1 MSTELIVTGFLVSLA
16 LFLCLVRKW
25 QVDEL
30 EYLVLRVKKQ
40 RDASNKETNENPE
53 DFEGLHLSHGE
64 PLSDDEILALASNV
78 ERLFELKEQDL
89 DKLIN
94 YAGHR
99 LDELSC
105 NKLGDGS
112 DDDLEDDPETD
123 ENQKWEDAFETFS
136 AVRYGY
142 F

>member
-1 MSTELIVTGFLVSLA
+1 MSLALIVTGLLASLA

-30 EYLVLRVKKQ
+30 EDLVSRVKQQ
-40 RDASNKETNENPE
+40 RSASNNEADENPE
-53 DFEGLHLSHGE
+53 DSEGLHLSHGE
-64 PLSDDEILALASNV
+64 PLSDDQILALSLNV

-89 DKLIN
+89 DTLIN
-94 YAGHR
+94 YVGHR
-99 LDELSC
+99 LDELGS
-105 NKLGDGS
+105 GDVDNLDDAPS
-112 DDDLEDDPETD
+112 DNHESD
-123 ENQKWEDAFETFS
+123 EYQKWEDAFETFS

>member
-1 MSTELIVTGFLVSLA
+1 MSTELIVTCFLASLA

-30 EYLVLRVKKQ
+30 EDLVSRVKKQ
-40 RDASNKETNENPE
+40 RVASNKEADETPE
-53 DFEGLHLSHGE
+53 DSEGLHLSHGE
-64 PLSDDEILALASNV
+64 PLSDDEILALSVNV

-89 DKLIN
+89 DILIN
-94 YAGHR
+94 YVGHR
-99 LDELSC
+99 LDELSS
-105 NKLGDGS
+105 GDVDNLDDAPS
-112 DDDLEDDPETD
+112 DNHESD
-123 ENQKWEDAFETFS
+123 EYQKWEDAFETFS